1 MTNEITS
8 RPQTGETSTLRRVS
22 MPVNIRET
30 EDAFILTAEIP
41 GATRDSVTV
50 ELEHDELTIEAR
62 ADLSPS
68 GKAIITEFAPTLY
81 IRTFHVGRL
90 VDREK
95 IEARVENGLLNLR
108 LTKTKDAKPQRI
120 EIKSA

>member
-8 RPQTGETSTLRRVS
+8 RPRTGETSTLRRVS

-62 ADLSPS
+62 ADLSPG

-81 IRTFHVGRL
+81 TRTFHVGRL

-108 LTKTKDAKPQRI
+108 LTKTRDAKPQRI